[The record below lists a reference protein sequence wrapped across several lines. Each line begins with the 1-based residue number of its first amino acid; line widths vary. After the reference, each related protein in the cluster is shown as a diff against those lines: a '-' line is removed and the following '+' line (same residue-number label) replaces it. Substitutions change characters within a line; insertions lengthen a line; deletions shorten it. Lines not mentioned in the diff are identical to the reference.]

1 MKSTINIDV
10 LNIWEKNLLLQWKI
24 CQIQQPCIKASCLM
38 IFSQQK
44 SPTAQHMFWQS
55 HLLCHK
61 IGKKYV
67 LVTMLVLLVLMVY
80 NVFMLATA
88 GISLLVSSI
97 SCWFLPF
104 LCWLLSFPWWLLSF
118 LCWLLSFLCWLLS
131 YSIIPHFMIYQKGVA
146 ETERLFLLSVILW
159 VIWSSLYVFR
169 SFYLLCSWLLLASCG
184 ATSNEVFIFDLHDL
198 SCRWWMVD

>member
-1 MKSTINIDV
+1 MSLMKSAINIDV

-44 SPTAQHMFWQS
+44 SPTAQHIFWQS
-55 HLLCHK
+55 YLLCHK

-80 NVFMLATA
+80 NAFMLATA
-88 GISLLVSSI
+88 GISLLASSI
-97 SCWFLPF
+97 SCWFL
-104 LCWLLSFPWWLLSF
+104 SF
-118 LCWLLSFLCWLLS
+118 LCWPLSFLWWLLS
-131 YSIIPHFMIYQKGVA
+131 YSIIPSFMIYQKDVA
-146 ETERLFLLSVILW
+146 VTESLFLLSVTLW
-159 VIWSSLYVFR
+159 VIWSSLYIFR
-169 SFYLLCSWLLLASCG
+169 SFNLLCSWLLLSSFSTA
-184 ATSNEVFIFDLHDL
+184 SNEGFIVDLHDL